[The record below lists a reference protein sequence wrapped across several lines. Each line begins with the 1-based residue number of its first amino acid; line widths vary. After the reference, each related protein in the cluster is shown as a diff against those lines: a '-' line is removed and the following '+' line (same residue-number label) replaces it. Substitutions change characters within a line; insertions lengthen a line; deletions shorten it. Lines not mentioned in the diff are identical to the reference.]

1 MSKFPAICPVC
12 DSKNIELK
20 TELREVSVPM
30 AEPTFQNINLCHCN
44 DCLSDILIDADAPK
58 KVQLR
63 ILEKAKESMSNLIKK
78 INENGYNDSRVER
91 AFTLA
96 PHTINRWKQGKQVSA
111 AAIALSRCIALLPE
125 LVESAETGFD
135 EVSTRRLI
143 IQKTFERYINPCSI
157 TALCGLSIDRK
168 KDAGF
173 YIIKAAAEGGET
185 ISPEITLEV
194 RSDGASFIQLP
205 LVAHI
210 KLSGPC
216 DIVFSIFKKGEPTP
230 LFELGRVSIA
240 DGT

>member
-20 TELREVSVPM
+20 IELREVSVPM

-63 ILEKAKESMSNLIKK
+63 ILEKAKESISNLIKK
-78 INENGYNDSRVER
+78 INESGYNDSRVER

-135 EVSTRRLI
+135 EESTRRLI
-143 IQKTFERYINPCSI
+143 IQKTIERYKAMDSSLQSFSCSSESFN
-157 TALCGLSIDRK
+157 AMGFFSFNNAKENSVASSFCGAPDSKQLV
-168 KDAGF
+168 
-173 YIIKAAAEGGET
+173 
-185 ISPEITLEV
+185 EV
-194 RSDGASFIQLP
+194 
-205 LVAHI
+205 
-210 KLSGPC
+210 
-216 DIVFSIFKKGEPTP
+216 
-230 LFELGRVSIA
+230 
-240 DGT
+240 